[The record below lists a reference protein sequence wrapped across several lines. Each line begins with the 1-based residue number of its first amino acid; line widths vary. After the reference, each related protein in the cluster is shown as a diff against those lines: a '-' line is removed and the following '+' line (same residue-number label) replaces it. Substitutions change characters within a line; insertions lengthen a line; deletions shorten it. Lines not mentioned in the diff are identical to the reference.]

1 MNSLQIISR
10 ENEFKLKVNGA
21 EIDHVT
27 GYEIKQTATNWA
39 AHVALE
45 FEVDGN
51 VDFEVDGNV
60 DIDLSADHS

>member
-27 GYEIKQTATNWA
+27 GYEIKQTATNWP

-45 FEVDGN
+45 
-51 VDFEVDGNV
+51 FEVDGNV

>member
-27 GYEIKQTATNWA
+27 SYEIKQTATDWT
-39 AHVALE
+39 AHVTLE
-45 FEVDGN
+45 FDVGGN
-51 VDFEVDGNV
+51 IDV
-60 DIDLSADHS
+60 DISASNA

>member
-1 MNSLQIISR
+1 MNNLQIISR

-51 VDFEVDGNV
+51 VD
-60 DIDLSADHS
+60 IDLSADHS

>member
-51 VDFEVDGNV
+51 VD
-60 DIDLSADHS
+60 IDLSAHLS

>member
-1 MNSLQIISR
+1 MNNLQIISR

-51 VDFEVDGNV
+51 I

>member
-51 VDFEVDGNV
+51 IA
-60 DIDLSADHS
+60 IDLSADHS

>member
-21 EIDHVT
+21 EIDHIT

-45 FEVDGN
+45 FELDGN
-51 VDFEVDGNV
+51 I

>member
-39 AHVALE
+39 AHIALE

-51 VDFEVDGNV
+51 I

>member
-1 MNSLQIISR
+1 MNSLQIISH

-39 AHVALE
+39 AHVPLE
-45 FEVDGN
+45 
-51 VDFEVDGNV
+51 FEVDGNV

>member
-45 FEVDGN
+45 FEVDGSI
-51 VDFEVDGNV
+51 

>member
-27 GYEIKQTATNWA
+27 SYEIKQTATNWA

-51 VDFEVDGNV
+51 I

>member
-21 EIDHVT
+21 EIDHAT
-27 GYEIKQTATNWA
+27 GYEITQTATNWA

-51 VDFEVDGNV
+51 VD
-60 DIDLSADHS
+60 IDLSADHS

>member
-27 GYEIKQTATNWA
+27 GYEINQTATNWA

-51 VDFEVDGNV
+51 I

>member
-45 FEVDGN
+45 FEL
-51 VDFEVDGNV
+51 DGNV

>member
-51 VDFEVDGNV
+51 I

>member
-51 VDFEVDGNV
+51 VD
-60 DIDLSADHS
+60 IDLSADHS

>member
-51 VDFEVDGNV
+51 I
-60 DIDLSADHS
+60 DIDLSANHS